1 VFFKFLQPCHPQRA
15 KTVPAGDHWQHEI
28 KFDGFRVQIHKLGN
42 EVELFSR
49 NGSRF
54 SRRFPR
60 LVSVLR
66 EIPTR
71 SAIIDGEIVANN
83 AGGMPDF
90 WPLFLRSAK
99 PAELHVWAFDLLAL
113 NRKDLRKWSLE
124 ARRGRLQALVI
135 RFRCPVLLHSEAF
148 DDGEALLRVAE
159 KHGLEGVVSKRRDA
173 PLGPVLVVG
182 GARSR
187 RWPGVRLIAS
197 GGACSRRLGGSQKRR

>member
-1 VFFKFLQPCHPQRA
+1 MFLRFIRPCSPVLA
-15 KTVPAGDHWQHEI
+15 NTVPAGDDWQHEI

-54 SRRFPR
+54 SRRFAR

-66 EIPTR
+66 ELPAKSVIL
-71 SAIIDGEIVANN
+71 DGEIVASD
-83 AGGMPDF
+83 AAGMPDF
-90 WPLFLRSAK
+90 WRLFLRSAK

-124 ARRGRLQALVI
+124 ARQGRLQTVVS
-135 RFRCPVLLHSEAF
+135 RFDSPVLLHSEAF

-173 PLGPVLVVG
+173 PY
-182 GARSR
+182 RS
-187 RWPGVRLIAS
+187 
-197 GGACSRRLGGSQKRR
+197 GACRGWRKVKTMAWREVNRERWRLFEVPGR

>member
-1 VFFKFLQPCHPQRA
+1 MFLRFIQPCSPILA
-15 KTVPAGDHWQHEI
+15 NTVPAGDDWQHEI

-66 EIPTR
+66 ELPAK
-71 SAIIDGEIVANN
+71 SIILDGEIVASDA
-83 AGGMPDF
+83 AGIPDF
-90 WPLFLRSAK
+90 WRLFLRSAK

-124 ARRGRLQALVI
+124 ARQGRLQTLVS
-135 RFRCPVLLHSEAF
+135 RFDSPVLLHSEAF

-173 PLGPVLVVG
+173 PYRS
-182 GARSR
+182 GACR
-187 RWPGVRLIAS
+187 RWRKVKTTAWREANRERWRLFETS
-197 GGACSRRLGGSQKRR
+197 GR

>member
-1 VFFKFLQPCHPQRA
+1 MFLRFIQPCSPVLA
-15 KTVPAGDHWQHEI
+15 NTVPDGDDWQHEI

-66 EIPTR
+66 ELPAKSVIL
-71 SAIIDGEIVANN
+71 DGEIVASD
-83 AGGMPDF
+83 AAGMPDF
-90 WPLFLRSAK
+90 WRLFLRSAK
-99 PAELHVWAFDLLAL
+99 PAELHVWAFALLAL
-113 NRKDLRKWSLE
+113 DRKDLRKWSPE
-124 ARRGRLQALVI
+124 ARQGRPQTLVS
-135 RFRCPVLLHSEAF
+135 RFDSPVLLHSEAF

-173 PLGPVLVVG
+173 PYRS
-182 GARSR
+182 GACR
-187 RWPGVRLIAS
+187 RWRKVKTMAWREANRERWRLFET
-197 GGACSRRLGGSQKRR
+197 LGR

>member
-1 VFFKFLQPCHPQRA
+1 MFFQFIQPCHPQRA
-15 KTVPAGDHWQHEI
+15 KTVPAGDDWQHEI

-66 EIPTR
+66 E
-71 SAIIDGEIVANN
+71 
-83 AGGMPDF
+83 
-90 WPLFLRSAK
+90 
-99 PAELHVWAFDLLAL
+99 HVWAFDLLAL

-124 ARRGRLQALVI
+124 ARQGRPQTLVS
-135 RFRCPVLLHSEAF
+135 RFDSPVLLHSEAF

-173 PLGPVLVVG
+173 PY
-182 GARSR
+182 RS
-187 RWPGVRLIAS
+187 
-197 GGACSRRLGGSQKRR
+197 GACRGWRKVKTTVWREANRERWRLFETPGR